1 MLLRD
6 HPLMSY
12 RGARTWPPPTWLRR
26 GGNDTTNPRG
36 EVGILKDVIP
46 SSIEP
51 YDKYFVIMEHSGAEY
66 VGVLLVR
73 DTALREIFGIL
84 LQNRGKTIEEIGN
97 IDLADTL

>member
-12 RGARTWPPPTWLRR
+12 KGNRSWPPSWLRR
-26 GGNDTTNPRG
+26 GNQTTNPQG

>member
-6 HPLMSY
+6 HPILSHKGN
-12 RGARTWPPPTWLRR
+12 RSWPPRWLRR
-26 GGNDTTNPRG
+26 RGKETANPHG

-51 YDKYFVIMEHSGAEY
+51 YDRYFLIVEHCGAEY
-66 VGVLLVR
+66 VGVLLVS
-73 DTALREIFGIL
+73 DTFRREIL
-84 LQNRGKTIEEIGN
+84 WVLVQNRGKTIEEIGN

>member
-12 RGARTWPPPTWLRR
+12 KGNRSWPPSWLRR
-26 GGNDTTNPRG
+26 GNQTTNPQG

-51 YDKYFVIMEHSGAEY
+51 YDRYFLIVEHRGAEY
-66 VGVLLVR
+66 IGVLLVS
-73 DTALREIFGIL
+73 DTFRREIL
-84 LQNRGKTIEEIGN
+84 WVLVQNRGKTIEEIGN